1 MIYGKIF
8 GTMFEGSMVG
18 AGSHVFAVMAYVISH
33 MQPGP
38 DKVEFVRL
46 QPTILGAVIGED
58 EAEIE
63 KAISYLC
70 KPDPKTTTEGEGG
83 RRLIQVEQF
92 VYRVVNGKHYRSIVD
107 LEDKLA
113 KAAKRQA
120 DYRARKAAKNKG
132 KPLPGENKYLKILKE
147 QGQAAAD
154 AYQDSF
160 KSKSS

>member
-46 QPTILGAVIGED
+46 QPKLLAAAIGED
-58 EAEIE
+58 EVEIE
-63 KAISYLC
+63 RAIEFLC
-70 KPDPKTTTEGEGG
+70 KPDAATTTEGERG
-83 RRLIQVEQF
+83 RRLVLVEQF

-120 DYRARKAAKNKG
+120 EYRQRQAAKKKG
-132 KPLPGENKYLKILKE
+132 KPIAGEMTYDKMFSD
-147 QGQAAAD
+147 QGKAAAD
-154 AYQDSF
+154 AWQDRQ
-160 KSKSS
+160 KQR